1 MDLVGE
7 LLALAAIVALFG
19 IARELRLIRRHLMG
33 LAPPP
38 TFTRRAVVTGSAD
51 EKSQALRP

>member
-7 LLALAAIVALFG
+7 LLALAAIVALFS
-19 IARELRLIRRHLMG
+19 IARELRLIRRHLTG
-33 LAPPP
+33 LAPPH

-51 EKSQALRP
+51 EKSQALRR